1 MAPKS
6 LKQFSIKKADL
17 ELSRLFRNLPLLT
30 LKIPPKKNKKKNN
43 QFFDIKA
50 KYCLQSD
57 YALLCTTVYFIS
69 TEFFSVAKKKT
80 MADVGGALLSA
91 VFDVLFKKMTPEV
104 LGFFRGRKLADGP
117 SRKLKLLLL
126 SVKSVVEDAEDK
138 ELTSPVVKE
147 WLDELKDALYDA
159 EDILDEIDTE
169 IRTRELAAES
179 QTTAT
184 KVRNSF
190 SASFNHFFKEMKPK
204 MEEVIERLEYLAKQ
218 KDVLGLRAG
227 VRGKSSERLP
237 TTCLVQESGIFGRD
251 DDKEKVVNLLLSDH
265 AIAGAMCVIG
275 IVGMGGIGKTTL
287 AQLVYNDKKVNEHF
301 DLKAWVCVS
310 HEFDVFRV
318 TKAILEAVTSSTCY
332 INDLDRLQATL
343 KLKLMGKKFLIVLDD
358 VWNRNYAD
366 WELLSKPFKSGAQG
380 CRVIVTTRD
389 DSVALIMRTI
399 KNHHLKKLLEK
410 DCWLLFAKYALHNDN
425 SSACP
430 ELEVI
435 GRQILKKC
443 DGLPLAAKTIGA
455 LLRSK
460 LDVGEW
466 DKILKSEIWD
476 LPIDET
482 NILPALKL
490 SYKYLPSHLKGC
502 FAFCSIFPKNHAFE
516 KDQVVLLWMAEG
528 LLQEHN
534 NKTMEEVGNDYFLDL
549 VSRSLFQQSSDGK
562 SCFVMHDL
570 VNDVAKSVFGQFVFR
585 LEANCSQKIV
595 NKTHHL
601 SYFRTRFDNF
611 EKFKALDKAK
621 RLRTFL
627 PLEFSIMDNNLTKKV
642 PHDLLSKL
650 RCLRILS
657 LSHYEN
663 VTTLPNSIGKIKQLR
678 YLDLSFTSI
687 KRLPDSMCQLINL
700 QTLKLSCCNNL
711 VGLPRDMRKL
721 INLWHLDITGTSI
734 MEMPIQLG
742 RLKHLHT
749 LTTFIIG
756 KTSGS
761 CIGELRKLTNL
772 RGKLAIMNLQNV
784 VSSTDAL
791 DACLKEKK
799 HIKDLV
805 LEWRADTVV
814 LESQRTILN
823 SLQPHSNL
831 EKSHYQ
837 HIMVVKVFQ
846 IG

>member
-1 MAPKS
+1 
-6 LKQFSIKKADL
+6 
-17 ELSRLFRNLPLLT
+17 
-30 LKIPPKKNKKKNN
+30 
-43 QFFDIKA
+43 
-50 KYCLQSD
+50 
-57 YALLCTTVYFIS
+57 
-69 TEFFSVAKKKT
+69 

-91 VFDVLFKKMTPEV
+91 VFDVLLKKMTLEV
-104 LGFFRGRKLADGP
+104 LDFFRGRKLADGP
-117 SRKLKLLLL
+117 LRKLKLLLL
-126 SVKSVVEDAEDK
+126 SAKSVVDDAEDK
-138 ELTSPVVKE
+138 ELTNPVVKE

-227 VRGKSSERLP
+227 VRGKSSESLP

-251 DDKEKVVNLLLSDH
+251 DDKGKVVNLLLSDH

-287 AQLVYNDKKVNEHF
+287 AQLVYNDKRVKEHF

-318 TKAILEAVTSSTCY
+318 TKTILEAVTSSTCY

-343 KLKLMGKKFLIVLDD
+343 KLKLVGKKFVIVLDD

-380 CRVIVTTRD
+380 SRVIVTTRD

-410 DCWLLFAKYALHNDN
+410 DCWSLFAKYALYNDN

-435 GRQILKKC
+435 GRQIVKKC

-476 LPIDET
+476 LPIDKT
-482 NILPALKL
+482 NILPALRL

-502 FAFCSIFPKNHAFE
+502 FAYCSIFPKNHAFE

-528 LLQEHN
+528 LLQELN

-570 VNDVAKSVFGQFVFR
+570 VNDVAHSVFGQFVFR
-585 LEANCSQKIV
+585 LEANCSRKIV
-595 NKTHHL
+595 NKTRHL

-657 LSHYEN
+657 
-663 VTTLPNSIGKIKQLR
+663 
-678 YLDLSFTSI
+678 
-687 KRLPDSMCQLINL
+687 
-700 QTLKLSCCNNL
+700 
-711 VGLPRDMRKL
+711 
-721 INLWHLDITGTSI
+721 
-734 MEMPIQLG
+734 
-742 RLKHLHT
+742 
-749 LTTFIIG
+749 
-756 KTSGS
+756 
-761 CIGELRKLTNL
+761 
-772 RGKLAIMNLQNV
+772 
-784 VSSTDAL
+784 VSL
-791 DACLKEKK
+791 
-799 HIKDLV
+799 
-805 LEWRADTVV
+805 
-814 LESQRTILN
+814 
-823 SLQPHSNL
+823 
-831 EKSHYQ
+831 
-837 HIMVVKVFQ
+837 
-846 IG
+846 